1 MAGTLRRGGAAT
13 AALATAALVAA
24 ALTGARAGPTP
35 PRPPGNG
42 PRAPPCTG

>member
-24 ALTGARAGPTP
+24 ALTGADRADTAAPA
-35 PRPPGNG
+35 GNG